1 MAGKRI
7 LIIDADAASRNFIA
21 HALEQAE
28 FETAQANSGK
38 EGLIFAWRDR
48 PDLIIV
54 EPVLA
59 DLKGEELAAKLRQ
72 DARTER
78 VPLIA
83 FSTDKSAGR
92 HKTCLEAGFNEY
104 IVKSTGAVPVLID
117 SVKRLLGF
125 AATREKHGGLLMVF
139 LSAKG
144 GIGTSSLC
152 ANIAMNIA
160 QAQPESH
167 IAVVDM
173 VLPIGSVAQIV
184 GYSGEQNLVTV
195 ADMSEEET
203 RREYF
208 KERLAFMDTWRF
220 HLLAG
225 APDPESAN
233 HLQVER
239 IRSIVNNIRA
249 AYDYILLDLGRSL
262 SRFSLPLIQEADLL
276 ALIVSPDLSTVSL
289 NKTLIDYLRLKSI
302 AESAIYAILN
312 RAVGL
317 EGLTKAEVEKHLEVE
332 IKNTI
337 PYLGGMLTLAN
348 NQHQPFS
355 AKYPHDTTAGILR
368 EMTGHMMDMARRLRT
383 SQEAV

>member
-1 MAGKRI
+1 MSGKRI
-7 LIIDADAASRNFIA
+7 LVVDADVASRNFIA
-21 HALEQAE
+21 RTLEQQQYE
-28 FETAQANSGK
+28 VAQANSGK

-48 PDLIIV
+48 PDLIIA
-54 EPVLA
+54 EPALA
-59 DLKGEELAAKLRQ
+59 DLTGEELAAKLRQ

-83 FSTDKSAGR
+83 LSADRSAGR

-104 IVKSTGAVPVLID
+104 IVKSAEAIPALID
-117 SVKRLLGF
+117 SVNRLLGF
-125 AATREKHGGLLMVF
+125 TVTTEKRGGLLMVF

-160 QAQPESH
+160 QSQPESST
-167 IAVVDM
+167 AVVDM
-173 VLPIGSVAQIV
+173 VLPIGSIAPIV

-195 ADMSEEET
+195 TDLSEAET
-203 RREYF
+203 RGEYF
-208 KERLAFMDTWRF
+208 KERLAYIDPWYF

-225 APDPESAN
+225 SPDPESAN
-233 HLQVER
+233 HLQVGR
-239 IRSIVNNIRA
+239 IHSVIANIRA
-249 AYDYILLDLGRSL
+249 VYDYVLLDLGRSL
-262 SRFSLPLIQEADLL
+262 SRFSLPLIQEADLQ

-289 NKTLIDYLRLKSI
+289 NKTLIDYLRLKGI
-302 AESAIYAILN
+302 ADSSIYAILN

-317 EGLTKAEVEKHLEVE
+317 EGLTKAEIEKNLEVE

-337 PYLGGMLTLAN
+337 PYLGGTLTLAN

-355 AKYPHDTTAGILR
+355 AKYPHDTTAGILK
-368 EMTGHMMDMARRLRT
+368 EMAGHIVDMARRLRT
-383 SQEAV
+383 L